1 LGGPASFLSDFETM
15 QILSLIRGRF
25 ETALLGWIDQPAEYA
40 QRVTLARDPRHGDY
54 QANIAMPLQK
64 TLGLKPTEIA
74 ARLVERL
81 QIDDLCAPPEIA
93 GPGFINLRISP
104 EFIARQLTA
113 DLCDPRLGVASV
125 SPRTFV
131 IDYSAPNVAKPMHVG
146 HIRST
151 VIGDALN
158 RILRFLGHRVISD
171 NHLGDWGTQF
181 GMIIYGYKHF
191 VDMEAFERQ
200 PIAELSR
207 IYRVVQTLLGYQS
220 ATPKL
225 PAAQAAVRLAT
236 EKLNQLQTTAANDPR
251 LKKELKPAEK
261 ELRSAEEQLRALED
275 KMASVAQSPQLLQIA
290 QQHAELELLTQ
301 LETAKLHAGDSENLA
316 LWQQFLPLSITEI
329 ETVYE
334 RLGIE
339 FDFTYG
345 ESFYHPM
352 LESVVE
358 KLMRCGLAIESEGA
372 ICIFLDG
379 FDAPMIIRK
388 RDGAFLYAT
397 TDIATIEYRVE
408 HFHPDA
414 ILYVVDHRQSEH
426 FAKLFA
432 AARAIGYDQLELQHI
447 SFGTVLGSDGKPFK
461 TRSGVVIGLEY
472 LLDEAV
478 ERAYQAV
485 CDPQRLQKAGL
496 EMSPEEQREIAKV
509 VGLGAIKYADLSHNR
524 TSDYEFNTEK
534 MVQLEGNTSA
544 YIQYMVARAR
554 SILRKSG
561 VTIDSATLAQYPLLL
576 QEPAERDLALNLL
589 QFEDA
594 LHQSME
600 EYYPSVLASYLF
612 GVAKQFATFFDQ
624 CPVLSADNQELQHS
638 RLVLCYAVSR
648 YLEQGLELLG
658 IGVVERM

>member
-1 LGGPASFLSDFETM
+1 M

-25 ETALLGWIDQPAEYA
+25 EQALMGWVEQPAEHA

-64 TLGLKPTEIA
+64 TLGMKPQDIA
-74 ARLVERL
+74 AQIVERL

-93 GPGFINLRISP
+93 GPGFINLKLKS
-104 EFIARQLTA
+104 EVLAQQLTA
-113 DLCDPRLGVASV
+113 ALADPRLSVALV
-125 SPRTFV
+125 TPRTFV

-191 VDMEAFERQ
+191 SDAEAYARQ
-200 PIAELSR
+200 PVAELSR
-207 IYRVVQTLLGYQS
+207 LYRLVQQIVGYQ
-220 ATPKL
+220 AAAPKL
-225 PAAQAAVRLAT
+225 PQAQAGVTLAS
-236 EKLNQLQTTAANDPR
+236 EKLAHTQLAA
-251 LKKELKPAEK
+251 KENPKLHKEIKPAEK
-261 ELRSAEEQLRALED
+261 ELRAAEENLNSL
-275 KMASVAQSPQLLQIA
+275 QSKVDAIGHDPHLLGWA
-290 QQHAELELLTQ
+290 VEHAELEQRAQ
-301 LETAKLHAGDSENLA
+301 LETAKLHSGDAENLA

-329 ETVYE
+329 EAVYQ
-334 RLGIE
+334 RLGVE
-339 FDFTYG
+339 FDTTHG
-345 ESFYHPM
+345 ESFYHP
-352 LESVVE
+352 LLAGVVE
-358 KLMRCGLAIESEGA
+358 KLTQSGMAVESEGA
-372 ICIFLDG
+372 ICIFLEG

-408 HFHPDA
+408 HYQPDV
-414 ILYVVDHRQSEH
+414 ILYVVDHRQSDH

-432 AARAIGYDQLELQHI
+432 AARAIGYDQLELRHV
-447 SFGTVLGSDGKPFK
+447 SFGTVLGPDGKPFK
-461 TRSGVVIGLEY
+461 TRSGTVIGLEY

-496 EMSPEEQREIAKV
+496 EMTPDEQREIARV

-534 MVQLEGNTSA
+534 MVQLEGNTST

-554 SILRKSG
+554 SILRKAD
-561 VTIDSATLAQYPLLL
+561 VRLDQQTIAAWPLLL
-576 QEPAERDLALNLL
+576 NESAERDLALNLL

-594 LHQSME
+594 LHQSVE
-600 EYYPSVLASYLF
+600 EFYPSVLATYLYA
-612 GVAKQFATFFDQ
+612 VAKQFATFFDQ
-624 CPVLSADNQELQHS
+624 CPVLNAESTELQRS
-638 RLVLCYAVSR
+638 RLVLCHAVSR
-648 YLEQGLELLG
+648 VLEQGLNLLG